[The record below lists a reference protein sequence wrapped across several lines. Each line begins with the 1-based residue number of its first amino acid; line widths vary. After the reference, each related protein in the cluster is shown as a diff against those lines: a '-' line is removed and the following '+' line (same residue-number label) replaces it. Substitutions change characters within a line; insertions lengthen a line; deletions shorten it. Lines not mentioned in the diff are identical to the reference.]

1 MSNDS
6 ENTVTSLSRAE
17 SWSRLPRQ
25 KVGRLVTTVG
35 SVTDIFPVTY
45 VVDGESIVFRTAEGS
60 KLSEI
65 TVSDRVL
72 FEVDE
77 VTDDAAWSV
86 IIRGRAKVLRTEAEI
101 AHADELPLSPI
112 VPTLKLNYV
121 RITPDD
127 ADGAVS
133 GRLFIRGEEPDR
145 YGVVMY

>member
-6 ENTVTSLSRAE
+6 ENTIKFLSPAE
-17 SWSRLPRQ
+17 SWVQLQRQ
-25 KVGRLVTTVG
+25 NVGRLVTTVG
-35 SVTDIFPVTY
+35 NVTDIFPVTY

-86 IIRGRAKVLRTEAEI
+86 IIRGRAKVLRTETEI

-121 RITPDD
+121 RVTPDETE
-127 ADGAVS
+127 GSMS
-133 GRLFIRGEEPDR
+133 GRFFIRGEEPDR
-145 YGVVMY
+145 FGVSMY